1 MRVLF
6 LLASDNSRRKFAD
19 HFRCRGVAVD
29 FVESFDELE
38 SALLTSRYDSAVFDF
53 SQIEAET
60 PEVLRGLR
68 NASPQTVMAL
78 LSGDATSEQRVANL
92 NRWADAIFPSH
103 IDGSELDARL
113 RALVRLASSGTFDTK
128 LSCGNVQLDPAT
140 IELWVGG
147 RTVNMPRRELT
158 MLSLLLR
165 RRGRVISKLAAEE
178 ALYEFGQEVTP
189 NSIEVSVC
197 RLRKA
202 LKHAGATVEV
212 RTLRGIGYVLDS
224 VERA

>member
-1 MRVLF
+1 MRF
-6 LLASDNSRRKFAD
+6 LCLVSGENTRRKFGD
-19 HFRCRGVAVD
+19 HFRARGVAVD
-29 FVESFDELE
+29 FVEMFDELE
-38 SALLTSRYDSAVFDF
+38 SALLTARYDSAVFDF
-53 SQIEAET
+53 SQIEAEA
-60 PEVLRGLR
+60 PDVLRGLR
-68 NASPQTVMAL
+68 NAAPQTVMAL
-78 LSGDATSEQRVANL
+78 LSGESTSDQRVASL
-92 NRWADAIFPSH
+92 NRWADAVFPST

-128 LSCGNVQLDPAT
+128 LSCGNVQLDPTT

-147 RTVNMPRRELT
+147 RAVNMPRRELS

-165 RRGRVISKLAAEE
+165 RRGRVISKVAAEQ

-202 LKHAGATVEV
+202 LKHSGATVEV

-224 VERA
+224 VEPA